1 MRHFIFCLSCF
12 SILLISFTSCQ
23 AQIVSPCR
31 QQPAPK
37 KQSPGIVGLSFSRDG
52 KTMVSAGA
60 DGNVKVWNVATGHA
74 ERILSGHTN
83 ALYKAIF
90 SPNEK
95 LLASS
100 GRDTTVRI
108 WDVASGRELHK
119 LTGHRCSIKTVAF
132 SPDGKTLASVSND
145 AALKLW
151 DVATGKELKSLVH
164 AKTPDAD
171 VSVYSVVFSQDGKSV
186 FAGNGDGTISEWH
199 AASGKEARVWKAHSD
214 GVFYLIFSSDYRF
227 LVSNGYSDYSIKL
240 WDAATR
246 REIRTVADKMTEGLT
261 EQIIAVAFTSNGKM
275 IAASESAF
283 DEKLKDYAY
292 SRVSVWNTA
301 TGEKLLSL
309 EASKFPMNAVTFTP
323 DNRFVATGSNDG
335 NIIFWDVKTGKQM
348 RTITNTII
356 NKAE

>member
-1 MRHFIFCLSCF
+1 M
-12 SILLISFTSCQ
+12 
-23 AQIVSPCR
+23 VSPCR
-31 QQPAPK
+31 KQPAPK
-37 KQSPGIVGLSFSRDG
+37 NQSPGIVGLSFSRDG

-60 DGNVKVWNVATGHA
+60 DGNIKVWNLTTGQA
-74 ERILSGHTN
+74 KRTLSGHTN
-83 ALYKAIF
+83 VLYKAIF

-100 GRDTTVRI
+100 SRDATARI

-145 AALKLW
+145 ATLKLW
-151 DVATGKELKSLVH
+151 DVATGKELQSLVH
-164 AKTPDAD
+164 AKTTDAD

-186 FAGNGDGTISEWH
+186 LAGNGDGTISEWEI
-199 AASGKEARVWKAHSD
+199 ASGKEARVWKAHSA

-227 LVSNGYSDYSIKL
+227 LVSNGYSDYALKL
-240 WDAATR
+240 WDVATR
-246 REIRTVADKMTEGLT
+246 REIRTLADKKTEGLT
-261 EQIIAVAFTSNGKM
+261 EQVIAVAFTSNGQLT
-275 IAASESAF
+275 AASESAF

-292 SRVSVWNTA
+292 SRVSVWNAA

-309 EASKFPMNAVTFTP
+309 EASKFPMNAVAFTP
-323 DNRFVATGSNDG
+323 DNRFVVTGSNDG
-335 NIIFWDVKTGKQM
+335 NIIFWDVKTGKQV

-356 NKAE
+356 NKVE